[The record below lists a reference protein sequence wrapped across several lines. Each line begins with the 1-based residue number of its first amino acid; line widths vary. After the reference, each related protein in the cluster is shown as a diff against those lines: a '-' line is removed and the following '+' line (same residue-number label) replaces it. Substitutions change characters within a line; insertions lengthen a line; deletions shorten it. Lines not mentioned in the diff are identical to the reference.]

1 MGLWNVIA
9 KTELK
14 RRTSKFRGKRL
25 LFFAILYIGL
35 LIWGFF
41 LAPLIFDSFM
51 PTLAESETIQPY
63 IIPAV
68 ALIIEYILMIFFLIL
83 ILYPLNFIY
92 RRSEIG
98 HKEMILAAPITP
110 GDIFLGEFIGKLPF
124 MLLYVLGLTPAVVG
138 LINPLINLNFLQTL
152 VIYIDIFGMC
162 IFALLIG
169 SILSSWIEHKIADS
183 EKYRDLAKALLI
195 IMSVGMVALIYSLQ
209 YLFKYLMDN
218 PELRNW
224 LSFYPAQWFSNIIL
238 YILDPSLLDSYILN
252 IWISLGLVITVPL
265 FIFYLSYKKADSFY
279 SLEGGIE
286 KVSASTIIEGES
298 KFYGFFRKFIGNK
311 WEGLVI
317 VQFKEFFRKKE
328 NIMKFIYVIG
338 IISFFSLVYPL
349 LMPDI
354 EDVTGQLITKAIT
367 TLMRIFMGGFMLSI
381 ILGNYIF
388 VGSKDLLWVYKKSP
402 RHINGLVYSYLFSM
416 IILIILMDIGFTI
429 VFSIFLEFEIIDS
442 IVSFV
447 SFFLSGILAIT
458 LTVGVQCFRPAFE
471 EKGKNMGGN
480 IFMTIAVQLGQLIVF
495 IFLIIEIITILPTSE
510 ILVNLLLAI
519 FLGIQAIVT
528 IPIFIFGF
536 KRLKRIE

>member
-1 MGLWNVIA
+1 MGLWSVIA

-14 RRTSKFRGKRL
+14 RRTSKFRRKRL
-25 LFFAILYIGL
+25 LFFAILYIVL

-51 PTLAESETIQPY
+51 PTLAESEAIQPY

-68 ALIIEYILMIFFLIL
+68 ALIIEYMLMIFFLIL

-98 HKEMILAAPITP
+98 HKEMILAAPITA

-152 VIYIDIFGMC
+152 VIYIDVFGMC

-209 YLFKYLMDN
+209 YLFNYLMDN

-224 LSFYPAQWFSNIIL
+224 LSFYPAHWFSNIIL

-252 IWISLGLVITVPL
+252 IWMSLGLVITIPL
-265 FIFYLSYKKADSFY
+265 FIFYLSYKKANSFY

-298 KFYGFFRKFIGNK
+298 KFYGFFRKLIGNK

-338 IISFFSLVYPL
+338 LIAFFSLVYPL
-349 LMPDI
+349 LTPDI
-354 EDVTGQLITKAIT
+354 EDVTGQLINKAIS
-367 TLMRIFMGGFMLSI
+367 TLMRIFMGGFMLSVM
-381 ILGNYIF
+381 LGNYIF

-402 RHINGLVYSYLFSM
+402 RH
-416 IILIILMDIGFTI
+416 
-429 VFSIFLEFEIIDS
+429 
-442 IVSFV
+442 
-447 SFFLSGILAIT
+447 
-458 LTVGVQCFRPAFE
+458 
-471 EKGKNMGGN
+471 
-480 IFMTIAVQLGQLIVF
+480 
-495 IFLIIEIITILPTSE
+495 
-510 ILVNLLLAI
+510 
-519 FLGIQAIVT
+519 
-528 IPIFIFGF
+528 
-536 KRLKRIE
+536 